1 MCFIITLGI
10 QPADSTSGGADPH
23 FVCPL
28 KNNQNFCFS
37 VQGIPDFIFTLFS
50 GQKILLNAKF
60 SLPKIEESHLILN
73 SSTFIEQM
81 GLTVK
86 QSVTNKLTKAK
97 ISALDHSILIGDDL
111 VIVKDHPITIKIL
124 NSSVTTVIEDTSV
137 NHDHDETAWVKII
150 TNIGFSLKFK
160 FVKKH
165 LDYVITDITGLTT
178 ETHGIQGSYKV
189 D

>member
-1 MCFIITLGI
+1 MCYLITLGI

-28 KNNQNFCFS
+28 KHNQNFCFS
-37 VQGIPDFIFTLFS
+37 VQGIPGFIFTLFS
-50 GQKILLNAKF
+50 DQKILLNAKF
-60 SLPKIEESHLILN
+60 SLPKIEESQFLLN
-73 SSTFIEQM
+73 SSTFIEQI

-86 QSVTNKLTKAK
+86 QPVTNKLTKAK
-97 ISALDHSILIGDDL
+97 ISALDHSILINDDH
-111 VIVKDHPITIKIL
+111 VIVEDHPIIIKIL

-150 TNIGFSLKFK
+150 TNAGFSLKFK

-165 LDYVITDITGLTT
+165 LDFVITDTTGLTAK
-178 ETHGIQGSYKV
+178 THGIQGNYKV